1 MRVFVIIVLLF
12 GVLPNSNNFL
22 FLKKKDNQKGWYL
35 VRSINPNFFFAKV
48 LPDSNNYEY
57 TYTLHA
63 SQRRL
68 QAAYAKRAVGQET
81 DAFRQRESFKPT
93 NAERG
98 SVGP

>member
-1 MRVFVIIVLLF
+1 M
-12 GVLPNSNNFL
+12 N
-22 FLKKKDNQKGWYL
+22 
-35 VRSINPNFFFAKV
+35 
-48 LPDSNNYEY
+48 

-68 QAAYAKRAVGQET
+68 QAAYAHCAAGQEI

-98 SVGP
+98 NVGP

>member
-35 VRSINPNFFFAKV
+35 VRSVNPIFFFAKV

-63 SQRRL
+63 SQRRR
-68 QAAYAKRAVGQET
+68 QAGNVHRAAGQET